1 MRFAKW
7 VFTAAGIYGLICLT
21 PFLFLEGRIAAPA
34 AQLAHAEYFYGFVWV
49 AIACQ
54 VLFLL
59 IGRDPV
65 RLRAAMIPS
74 VIEKWPFAVM
84 VFVLW
89 GQGRVQLPVVGFAC
103 VDILWGALFAIAWLR
118 TPKA

>member
-34 AQLAHAEYFYGFVWV
+34 AQLGHAEYFYGFIWV
-49 AIACQ
+49 AIAFQ
-54 VLFLL
+54 VVFLL

-65 RLRAAMIPS
+65 RLRAVMLPTL
-74 VIEKWPFAVM
+74 IEKWPFAIT

-89 GQGRVQLPVVGFAC
+89 SQGRVQLPVVGFAGI
-103 VDILWGALFAIAWLR
+103 DLIWGALFAIAWLR